1 MGEVL
6 GALQAWY
13 AAHCDG
19 DWEQEFGVT
28 IGTLEDG
35 CWELRV
41 DIVGTSLAGSELA
54 RDRTA
59 RTPADW
65 LEVWCDGYTFRAVG
79 GPENLGELLAAF
91 ARFAERSPA
100 PV

>member
-28 IGTLEDG
+28 IGTMQDAG
-35 CWELRV
+35 WELRV
-41 DIVGTSLAGSELA
+41 DLVGTSPGAIERRLHRPHDLG
-54 RDRTA
+54 
-59 RTPADW
+59 
-65 LEVWCDGYTFRAVG
+65 AVG
-79 GPENLGELLAAF
+79 VHLH
-91 ARFAERSPA
+91 
-100 PV
+100 PVIRVTR

>member
-19 DWEQEFGVT
+19 DWEKEFGVS
-28 IGTLEDG
+28 IGTLEDSG
-35 CWELRV
+35 WELRV
-41 DIVGTSLAGSELA
+41 DLVGTSLEGSELT
-54 RDRTA
+54 RERTA

-65 LEVWCDGYTFRAVG
+65 CEVWCDGYTFRAVG
-79 GPENLGELLAAF
+79 GVENLADLLAAF
-91 ARFAERSPA
+91 SQFAELSR
-100 PV
+100 V